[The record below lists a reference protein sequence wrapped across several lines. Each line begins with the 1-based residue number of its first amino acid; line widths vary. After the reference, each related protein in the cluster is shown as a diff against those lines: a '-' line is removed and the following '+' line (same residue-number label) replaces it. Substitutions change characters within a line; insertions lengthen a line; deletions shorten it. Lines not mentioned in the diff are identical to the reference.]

1 MLTTSEARKS
11 EKSWPCLAADGP
23 STSSFF
29 GDLPVRPE
37 YRKAPAP
44 VAPVSDEDDN
54 SFDGDEEC
62 KVPVYKNQ
70 LGDCLANALEKSVSM
85 KGGKKADKK
94 KKAKKML
101 LFASGFPSLQ

>member
-1 MLTTSEARKS
+1 MLASSESRKA
-11 EKSWPCLAADGP
+11 EKSWPSLAAEGP

-37 YRKAPAP
+37 YRRAQPA
-44 VAPVSDEDDN
+44 APVSEEDDN
-54 SFDGDEEC
+54 SFNSDEEA
-62 KVPVYKNQ
+62 KAPAYKNQ
-70 LGDCLANALEKSVSM
+70 LGDCLANALEKSASM

-94 KKAKKML
+94 KKSKKML